1 MSSSLLSHGADM
13 VTKSRAYAGGKKRA
27 GVCSMEVSRSVPF
40 DGEAAPPTFVGEY
53 DAKTVQVGFTATV
66 RRLLTRFDTRL

>member
-1 MSSSLLSHGADM
+1 
-13 VTKSRAYAGGKKRA
+13 
-27 GVCSMEVSRSVPF
+27 MEVSRSVPF